1 MENNLDDI
9 LVDSPVEKKPQA
21 KRKIL
26 IVFALIL
33 LVVAVGLVAFFV
45 LNQEEKREI
54 EISHTELERMVN
66 PQEAQSSPKTDDLDK
81 LIAEIKAK
89 DSQNA
94 TKEQKEAK
102 TEIKQETKT
111 VEEKSKMQDKTAQNA
126 SPSKEEP
133 KRVMLE
139 EVMKKMEQRE
149 QEVEPKVEKQQ
160 IKPKAQKQEEQKK
173 QGMQKKQEIKPK
185 QDRMKQDPKRAAQA
199 FDALQDKVPSGF
211 YLQVGVFQNKPNEGF
226 LQKISAFKHEIEKV
240 NRNGNVVNRYLIGPF
255 MTRGEAQ
262 AQIKAV
268 QKIVPKPVLVEI
280 K

>member
-26 IVFALIL
+26 IAAAFAL

-54 EISHTELERMVN
+54 EISHTELERIIN
-66 PQEAQSSPKTDDLDK
+66 PQEAQSGPKTDDLDK

-89 DSQNA
+89 DSQGA
-94 TKEQKEAK
+94 PTVQEQKEAK
-102 TEIKQETKT
+102 VEIKQEMKAA
-111 VEEKSKMQDKTAQNA
+111 EEKPKIQDKTVQSATQ
-126 SPSKEEP
+126 SKEEP

-139 EVMKKMEQRE
+139 DVMKKLEQR
-149 QEVEPKVEKQQ
+149 VEPKIEKQS
-160 IKPKAQKQEEQKK
+160 IKPKTQKTQEAK
-173 QGMQKKQEIKPK
+173 KPK
-185 QDRMKQDPKRAAQA
+185 IEQVKKETVAQT
-199 FDALQDKVPSGF
+199 FSALQDKVPSGF
-211 YLQVGVFQNKPNEGF
+211 YLQVGVFKHKPNQKF
-226 LQKISAFKHEIEKV
+226 LQEISAFEYEIEKV
-240 NRNGNVVNRYLIGPF
+240 NRSGNVVNRYLIGPF
-255 MTRGEAQ
+255 LTRGEAQ

-268 QKIVPKPVLVEI
+268 QKIVPKPVIVEI